1 MLATLKALKIL
12 KRGYKL
18 ITGVIEQVTSVFT
31 ALADWIV
38 KTIPNVVTVFYSAE
52 SGLTFLGTL
61 AVCGLAISV
70 FFLLMGLIQN
80 FLHFRG

>member
-1 MLATLKALKIL
+1 MEGTTTI
-12 KRGYKL
+12 
-18 ITGVIEQVTSVFT
+18 ISQVTGVFTSIAEWITT
-31 ALADWIV
+31 ALP
-38 KTIPNVVTVFYSAE
+38 KVTAVFYSSE

-61 AVCGLAISV
+61 AVCGLAVSV